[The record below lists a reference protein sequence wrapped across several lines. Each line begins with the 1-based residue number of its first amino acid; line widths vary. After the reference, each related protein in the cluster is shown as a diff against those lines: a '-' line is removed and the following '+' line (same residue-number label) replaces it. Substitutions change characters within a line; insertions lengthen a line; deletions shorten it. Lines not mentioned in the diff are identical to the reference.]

1 MSDIKKIE
9 KPNINYDKIYSPSKL
24 NLFEKCPKSYQ
35 FNYLDPV
42 CSKMKA
48 DLRKLPE
55 NIFSFFTLGRA
66 VHNAITLFF
75 HAQEDSRTWENLKN
89 TLKGTW
95 MSEVQWNKKPPLG
108 ELGGFKDL
116 EEEREAY
123 NQALLMLKNF
133 FSMQIKDSKIVYLPT
148 SDIRHSIQDYQNLIT
163 PINENFDISGKFDLI
178 TENEDGAL
186 HIIDFKTGKNEDSD
200 NFQLKFYKVLAEEK
214 FGKPVSKTSFFFLRS
229 GKQKEFELDTQETD
243 DLKSEIIKK
252 IDLINQTKEFK
263 PKPSNF
269 CKFCIFKTF
278 CPEKEKVKKFTKE
291 TKEEDYADDLP
302 F

>member
-1 MSDIKKIE
+1 MSDIEKIG
-9 KPNINYDKIYSPSKL
+9 KQNIKYDKIYSPSKL
-24 NLFEKCPKSYQ
+24 NSFEKCPKSYQ
-35 FNYLDPV
+35 FNYLDPIY
-42 CSKMKA
+42 SKMKGE
-48 DLRKLPE
+48 LNKMPE
-55 NIFSFFTLGRA
+55 NIFSFFTLGHA

-75 HAQEDSRTWENLKN
+75 HAQEDERTWENLKN

-95 MSEVQWNKKPPLG
+95 TSEAQRNKKMPLG
-108 ELGGFKDL
+108 KWGGFKSI

-148 SDIRHSIQDYQNLIT
+148 SDIRNSIQDYQNLIT

-178 TENEDGAL
+178 TENEDGIL

-200 NFQLKFYKVLAEEK
+200 SFQLKFYKVLAEEK
-214 FGKPVSKTSFFFLRS
+214 FGKPANKASFFFLRS
-229 GKQKEFELDTQETD
+229 GSQKEFELDDQDTE

-252 IDLINQTKEFK
+252 IDLINQTEEFK

-278 CPEKEKVKKFTKE
+278 CPEKEKVKEFTKE
-291 TKEEDYADDLP
+291 IKKEDCADDLP

>member
-1 MSDIKKIE
+1 MSDIKKTE
-9 KPNINYDKIYSPSKL
+9 KQNINYDKIYSPSKL
-24 NLFEKCPKSYQ
+24 GLFEKCPKSYQ
-35 FNYLDPV
+35 FNYLDPIY
-42 CSKMKA
+42 SKMKS
-48 DLRKLPE
+48 DLNKMPE

-75 HAQEDSRTWENLKN
+75 HAQEEERSWENLKN
-89 TLKGTW
+89 TLKVTW
-95 MSEVQWNKKPPLG
+95 TSEAQRNKKMPLG
-108 ELGGFKDL
+108 KWGGFKSI
-116 EEEREAY
+116 EQEREAY

-148 SDIRHSIQDYQNLIT
+148 SDIRHSIKDYQDLIT
-163 PINENFDISGKFDLI
+163 PINEDFDISGKFDLI
-178 TENEDGAL
+178 TENEDESL

-200 NFQLKFYKVLAEEK
+200 SFQLKFYKVLAEEK
-214 FGKPVSKTSFFFLRS
+214 FKKPASKASFFFLRS
-229 GKQKEFELDTQETD
+229 GSRKEFELDAQDTD

-278 CPEKEKVKKFTKE
+278 CPEKEKVKEFTKE
-291 TKEEDYADDLP
+291 IKEEDYADDLP